1 MKKQATVIALGALL
15 SLAMTATSFAATA
28 HHANR
33 VKATAAY
40 SGYYDSAV
48 PEGNYTTYSN
58 SYNTGGI
65 SGAIGGVG
73 R

>member
-1 MKKQATVIALGALL
+1 MKKQTTIIALGAIL

-28 HHANR
+28 HHAKQA
-33 VKATAAY
+33 KAPASY
-40 SGYYDSAV
+40 SGYYDLAV
-48 PEGNYTTYSN
+48 PEGSYSGYAN
-58 SYNTGGI
+58 SYSTGGI

>member
-1 MKKQATVIALGALL
+1 MKKQATVIALGALFG
-15 SLAMTATSFAATA
+15 LAMTASSFAATV
-28 HHANR
+28 HHAKQA
-33 VKATAAY
+33 KAPASY

-48 PEGNYTTYSN
+48 PEGSYTGYSN
-58 SYNTGGI
+58 SYTGGI